1 MKMKFKVDP
10 TTSDGNITMTAGDLL
25 NLLKKYREDY
35 IIEIFDDTGSSCGI
49 SFERADHENQSL
61 LFNLEC

>member
-1 MKMKFKVDP
+1 MKMKFRVDP
-10 TTSDGNITMTAGDLL
+10 TTSDGNITMTVGDLL

-49 SFERADHENQSL
+49 SFERTDHENQSL

>member
-1 MKMKFKVDP
+1 MKFKVDP
-10 TTSDGNITMTAGDLL
+10 TTSDGNITMTVGDLL

-49 SFERADHENQSL
+49 SFERTDHENQSL

>member
-10 TTSDGNITMTAGDLL
+10 TTSDGNITMTVGDLL

-49 SFERADHENQSL
+49 SFERSDHENQSL
-61 LFNLEC
+61 LFNLEY

>member
-10 TTSDGNITMTAGDLL
+10 TTSDGNITMTVGDLL

-49 SFERADHENQSL
+49 SFERTDHENQSL